1 MLGMVI
7 LAFLVGVALVVAAF
21 AGVSKLPAFLLQRR
35 LDTRLQELSAPLEDP
50 VDANGEKKSERK
62 ALVKVRHEGPLP
74 ALDRMAGG
82 SVRGSALVRWIEQ
95 SGVKISFS
103 AILLASAAIAALL
116 GLVGGLVTRANW
128 GMALG
133 GVVGFAVPFVYLR
146 VKRTKRLRAF
156 EEQFPEAL
164 DLISRALKAGHAFAT
179 GLKMVA
185 DEMPEPV
192 GPEFRKTFDEQNF
205 GLPLKDALENLTLR
219 VPSID
224 VRFFSTAVL
233 IQRETGGNLS
243 EILEN
248 LAHVVRERF
257 KILRQVRVYTAHG
270 RLTGYVLLA
279 LPAFLAV
286 ALAFINPEHMQL
298 LFREHVGHVLLGITV
313 VMQTIGYFWI
323 KQVVKIEV

>member
-1 MLGMVI
+1 MSPVLMVFVLGAGAVLGI
-7 LAFLVGVALVVAAF
+7 YF
-21 AGVSKLPAFLLQRR
+21 AITKLPGYMAQRK
-35 LDTRLQELSAPLEDP
+35 LEERI
-50 VDANGEKKSERK
+50 GEVTSLIDRDGPKDGET
-62 ALVKVRHEGPLP
+62 LVKGRHEGPLP
-74 ALDRMAGG
+74 ALDRLVAG
-82 SVRGSALVRWIEQ
+82 SARGSSVANWVDQ
-95 SGVKISFS
+95 TGVKISVS
-103 AILLASAAIAALL
+103 ALLLLSLGCSLVLGFIAAAALRMAAGWLL
-116 GLVGGLVTRANW
+116 GGTL
-128 GMALG
+128 
-133 GVVGFAVPFVYLR
+133 GFALPWVFLR
-146 VKRTKRLRAF
+146 IKRTKRMRAF
-156 EEQFPEAL
+156 EESFPEAL
-164 DLISRALKAGHAFAT
+164 DLMARALKAGHAFVT

-185 DEMPEPV
+185 DEMPEPI

-205 GLPLKDALENLTLR
+205 GLPLKDALANLTLR
-219 VPSID
+219 VPILD

-279 LPAFLAV
+279 LPAFLSI

-298 LFREHVGHVLLGITV
+298 LFRERIGHMLLSAAA
-313 VMQTIGYFWI
+313 VMQTVGYFWI

>member
-1 MLGMVI
+1 M
-7 LAFLVGVALVVAAF
+7 ALVLLTFIFGVAAVL
-21 AGVSKLPAFLLQRR
+21 GGYYGITRLPGYLAQRR
-35 LDTRLQELSAPLEDP
+35 LAERLGEVTTTIDDDKATDLE
-50 VDANGEKKSERK
+50 
-62 ALVKVRHEGPLP
+62 ALVKGRHDGPLP
-74 ALDRMAGG
+74 AIDRLVAE
-82 SVRGSALVRWIEQ
+82 SARGNAIATWVEQ
-95 SGVKISFS
+95 TGVKISVS
-103 AILLASAAIAALL
+103 ALLLISLACAVLFGLIVSAAMRMSI
-116 GLVGGLVTRANW
+116 GWVIGG
-128 GMALG
+128 ALG
-133 GVVGFAVPFVYLR
+133 FAFPWMVLR
-146 VKRTKRLRAF
+146 IKRTRRLRAF
-156 EEQFPEAL
+156 EEAFPEAL
-164 DLISRALKAGHAFAT
+164 DLMARALKAGHAFAT

-205 GLPLKDALENLTLR
+205 GLPLKDALASLTMR
-219 VPSID
+219 VPLLD

-279 LPAFLAV
+279 LPVFLSI
-286 ALAFINPEHMQL
+286 ALAFINPDHMQL
-298 LFREHVGHVLLGITV
+298 LFRERIGHMLLGAAA
-313 VMQTIGYFWI
+313 VMQTVGYFWI